1 MDIVIFYLNY
11 EGNTYMFTKFNF
23 LNFKSFYFLILI
35 FLHHIVTSTVI
46 QAFYISEKYW
56 FPG

>member
-11 EGNTYMFTKFNF
+11 EANTYMFTKFNF

-46 QAFYISEKYW
+46 QAFYISEKY
-56 FPG
+56 